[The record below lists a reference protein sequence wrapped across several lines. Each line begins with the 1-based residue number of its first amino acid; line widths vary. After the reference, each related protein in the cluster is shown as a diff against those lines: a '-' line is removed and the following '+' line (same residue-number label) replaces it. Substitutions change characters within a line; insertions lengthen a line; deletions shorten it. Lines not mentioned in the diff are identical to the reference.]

1 MSENISYVGLA
12 AQWQSRLPRKGSN
25 RILIIVLMRI
35 NESSCPLVN
44 VEVHVPYLLQ
54 LSEPTQK
61 ITHSVFVYV
70 GDISAFKQIWTHIL
84 VNFPTRKI
92 ILIETNALCF
102 FHHSR
107 FSASLCI

>member
-1 MSENISYVGLA
+1 MSYVGLA
-12 AQWQSRLPRKGSN
+12 GQWQSRLPWKGSN
-25 RILIIVLMRI
+25 RILITVLVRI
-35 NESSCPLVN
+35 NESSSPLVS
-44 VEVHVPYLLQ
+44 VEVHVPYLPQ
-54 LSEPTQK
+54 LSEPAR
-61 ITHSVFVYV
+61 IISHSVFVCV
-70 GDISAFKQIWTHIL
+70 GDISAFKQVWTHIL